1 MDLCSFFEKYR
12 RVSVAFSGGVDSA
25 YVLWAAKNADC
36 EIGVYYVRS
45 AFQPAFELADA
56 KRFCNILKLP
66 LKVLEMDVL
75 SKEQIASNPYNRCYY
90 CKHTIFSAIAQ
101 AAAKDGFSVL
111 LDGTN
116 ASDDAG
122 DRPGMQALTELS
134 VLSPLRLCGV
144 TKKQVREASKAAG
157 LFLWDKPSYACLA
170 TRIPAGQHITAED
183 LQRIEKAENALSFL
197 GFRDFRVRLF
207 HDAARLQVT
216 KEQMTLALAERE
228 NILQTLGAWFSQ
240 IDLDLNPRKAVD

>member
-25 YVLWAAKNADC
+25 YVLWAAKNAGC

-66 LKVLEMDVL
+66 LKILEMDVL

-134 VLSPLRLCGV
+134 V
-144 TKKQVREASKAAG
+144 
-157 LFLWDKPSYACLA
+157 D
-170 TRIPAGQHITAED
+170 
-183 LQRIEKAENALSFL
+183 
-197 GFRDFRVRLF
+197 
-207 HDAARLQVT
+207 
-216 KEQMTLALAERE
+216 
-228 NILQTLGAWFSQ
+228 
-240 IDLDLNPRKAVD
+240 RKSVV